1 MTLGRRCGER
11 GRLWVRLLLVAAIV
25 AILSAGIWV
34 WRSPRTQVPTFRSP
48 SAAERSQ
55 SEAARRLRAGAAG
68 ANLIIIVTDAA
79 AAGHFTSFGYRRN
92 ATPNMS
98 RFHEEGVLL
107 TEAYSAG
114 ASTKPSIASLFTSQS
129 PDTHGTLSV
138 LSRLTGDGATLAECL
153 KGAGYRTAGFSAS
166 PSVSAAFG
174 FSRGFDFFH
183 ELFRE
188 VGLEPVGP
196 GPRNTGGTPVDG
208 ALVLRSALRWIRGH
222 ENERFFTYLH
232 FREPHSPYGAPPSFH
247 ADFAD
252 SESTERGVSALLYDT
267 GLAYVDSLVGK
278 LLKELD
284 ARGLLDKSV
293 VVLLA
298 DHGEAFGEHGRFGH
312 NSTAYREMMRVPLAF
327 HLPSGCGVAP
337 RRRSEV
343 FSTTD
348 LMPTLLDL
356 FQIPPP
362 ETMQGRSRLAL
373 LAGEE
378 EETAGFAVSRALGE
392 DRTGGKQKPEEVS
405 YALRVPRYTLL
416 LADRGRRV
424 ELYDREADPGE
435 LNDIAGER
443 PEVVKKLQ
451 AQFAAW
457 ADSQRGRPVVLP
469 GGRVFAVVGKE
480 SDIDDTTRRQLKSLG
495 YLK

>member
-1 MTLGRRCGER
+1 M
-11 GRLWVRLLLVAAIV
+11 
-25 AILSAGIWV
+25 
-34 WRSPRTQVPTFRSP
+34 
-48 SAAERSQ
+48 
-55 SEAARRLRAGAAG
+55 
-68 ANLIIIVTDAA
+68 
-79 AAGHFTSFGYRRN
+79 
-92 ATPNMS
+92 
-98 RFHEEGVLL
+98 
-107 TEAYSAG
+107 
-114 ASTKPSIASLFTSQS
+114 K
-129 PDTHGTLSV
+129 
-138 LSRLTGDGATLAECL
+138 
-153 KGAGYRTAGFSAS
+153 
-166 PSVSAAFG
+166 
-174 FSRGFDFFH
+174 
-183 ELFRE
+183 
-188 VGLEPVGP
+188 
-196 GPRNTGGTPVDG
+196 
-208 ALVLRSALRWIRGH
+208 
-222 ENERFFTYLH
+222 
-232 FREPHSPYGAPPSFH
+232 
-247 ADFAD
+247 
-252 SESTERGVSALLYDT
+252 RGVSALLYDT
-267 GLAYVDSLVGK
+267 GLAYVDSLVGR
-278 LLKELD
+278 LLQELD

-343 FSTTD
+343 FATTD

-356 FQIPPP
+356 FQIPLPA
-362 ETMQGRSRLAL
+362 TMQGRSRLAL
-373 LAGEE
+373 LAGEQ

-435 LNDIAGER
+435 LNDIADER